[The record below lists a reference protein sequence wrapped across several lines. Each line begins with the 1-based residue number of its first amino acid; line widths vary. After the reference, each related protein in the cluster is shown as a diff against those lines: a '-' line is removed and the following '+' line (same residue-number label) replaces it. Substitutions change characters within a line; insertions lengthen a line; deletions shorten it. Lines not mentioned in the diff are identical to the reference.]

1 VIGRREFITL
11 LGGAAAWPI
20 AASAQQPTL
29 PTIGY
34 LQNFTSKL
42 SERSSLAFL
51 AGLKEMGYIEGQN
64 LRIER
69 RVAEANDRLS
79 VLALELI
86 NHRVAAI
93 FAFSLTAAT
102 AAKTATETTPIVFVG
117 AGDPV
122 RIGLVAALNRP
133 GGNVTGITN
142 LGVEL
147 GAKRLQLMR
156 DLVPQ
161 ASIVGVLSNQTSV
174 TMAGNMAALQ
184 EVAKGVGQELVILQ
198 ASTPDHIDAAFA
210 TAAER
215 GFAGL
220 LVDVSLLFSAQREQ
234 IVTLAARYRI
244 VTLYPDREFVEV
256 GGLASYGA
264 SFVSAH
270 HQAGIYVGRILKGE
284 NPADL
289 PVVQPTKYDLVIN
302 LTAAKALKLDVAP
315 TLLALADEVIE

>member
-86 NHRVAAI
+86 NHGVAAI

-122 RIGLVAALNRP
+122 RIGLVALYSKSYESLRH
-133 GGNVTGITN
+133 
-142 LGVEL
+142 
-147 GAKRLQLMR
+147 
-156 DLVPQ
+156 LV
-161 ASIVGVLSNQTSV
+161 
-174 TMAGNMAALQ
+174 
-184 EVAKGVGQELVILQ
+184 
-198 ASTPDHIDAAFA
+198 
-210 TAAER
+210 
-215 GFAGL
+215 
-220 LVDVSLLFSAQREQ
+220 
-234 IVTLAARYRI
+234 RYRASSI
-244 VTLYPDREFVEV
+244 ETDDYSIIRRNGPIIELHVFV
-256 GGLASYGA
+256 Y
-264 SFVSAH
+264 
-270 HQAGIYVGRILKGE
+270 RIL
-284 NPADL
+284 PAFQSIHR
-289 PVVQPTKYDLVIN
+289 PEI
-302 LTAAKALKLDVAP
+302 
-315 TLLALADEVIE
+315 